1 MVSEVL
7 FSSSVAS
14 TPVIHLENPVR
25 QSWTHILTTF
35 SSRLGLP
42 STPQDRIP
50 FTEWLK
56 LVEMH
61 GRPEENPSVKILPF
75 LREEFLRMA
84 TGQVV
89 LDTTEAREVS
99 RTLAGCGEV
108 GDEVLVK
115 YADYWG
121 LHKAS
126 SGL

>member
-7 FSSSVAS
+7 FSSSKPS
-14 TPVIHLENPVR
+14 TSVIHLENPVR

-35 SSRLGLP
+35 SSRLGLQER
-42 STPQDRIP
+42 TP
-50 FTEWLK
+50 FAEWLK
-56 LVEMH
+56 LVEIH
-61 GRPEENPSVKILPF
+61 GRPEENPSVKIIPF

-89 LDTTEAREVS
+89 LDTTEARKMS

-115 YADYWG
+115 YVDYWG

>member
-7 FSSSVAS
+7 FSSSVPS

-35 SSRLGLP
+35 SSRLGL
-42 STPQDRIP
+42 QERIP
-50 FTEWLK
+50 FSEWLK
-56 LVEMH
+56 LVEIH

-89 LDTTEAREVS
+89 LDTTEARKVS
-99 RTLAGCGEV
+99 RTLARCGEV